1 MLVVAKRVI
10 PRPIALDPPS
20 RGRHI
25 SDLSAFRALA
35 ALQSTMSSRLH
46 TIASR
51 QLSRL
56 ITQTSKSSPCLI
68 CRYSSASPA
77 RQQSRRAPVQA
88 QTKALREQRRCA
100 STETA
105 SSTAIETE
113 SLASDTAVSESKP
126 LTLAQAVSEL
136 RTALLDLQRDAG
148 SYTNISRLQLALRS
162 IEAHDGQ
169 QLGHETIRVAIV
181 ALSGQGYSG
190 QKARELVRLLLA
202 DPLKEEEDWE
212 TSLVN
217 HKGPIL
223 LRIGQHNEEQVEGQN
238 RLIKE
243 LNISSPTLNGHQLE
257 ILVLDGEVLGA
268 AEESVEDVADRLLTP
283 IIDIPVSTTGRYSPI
298 TTPVHK
304 TLIVGDGINGGAT
317 LLKLPIKLNRGQ
329 IASTVDLPGFVHEE
343 NASLPIQPMDLR
355 LGGAALGIFRQSVER
370 AMDYEEHWTASNLP
384 LIQQWLKSGTSPSQ
398 DMKEPTETLITSLL
412 EGTEHRI
419 SRQEA
424 QHLASV
430 LSSRLGGGTVE
441 QLQKDLTT
449 WSENAHTE
457 LRDSLDAAF
466 AGPHWNALSWWKLFW
481 RVDDISAI
489 TSDMVN
495 SRFLQN
501 SEDELIYLSGKLQ
514 QAGVFSA
521 LPFTSPIDAANQAT
535 NMKGT
540 HGGAAWAYVETPKQ
554 APNLAQAA
562 AAEDLNLRKAGEVV
576 AATPT
581 TAPLEGAV
589 AVPAIKASPWPL
601 HIAVTRRGLS
611 TTTIPRLQALA
622 QGLVAQTVATS
633 FAATSFSAL
642 IYATNLSV
650 GLYEAGAVAALGTV
664 LSMGRMQKRW
674 EGARK
679 WWEGEAREEG
689 RRALV
694 FSESIVRDVLQKA
707 AGERPA
713 VENREIGVAK
723 EAVARARA
731 ALEGVKRVTEKKM
744 MKEEK

>member
-1 MLVVAKRVI
+1 
-10 PRPIALDPPS
+10 
-20 RGRHI
+20 
-25 SDLSAFRALA
+25 
-35 ALQSTMSSRLH
+35 MSSRLP

-51 QLSRL
+51 QLSRS
-56 ITQTSKSSPCLI
+56 IKQKSKPLPCLI
-68 CRYSSASPA
+68 CQYSTALAPR
-77 RQQSRRAPVQA
+77 RQNRQVATKA
-88 QTKALREQRRCA
+88 QTKAIRQQRRCA
-100 STETA
+100 STETV
-105 SSTAIETE
+105 STTTIETE
-113 SLASDTAVSESKP
+113 SLASDTAVSDLKLLTP
-126 LTLAQAVSEL
+126 LQAINEL

-148 SYTNISRLQLALRS
+148 AYTNISRLQLALRS
-162 IEAHDGQ
+162 IEAYGGQ
-169 QLGHETIRVAIV
+169 QLGHETVRVAIV
-181 ALSGQGYSG
+181 ALSGQGHSG

-212 TSLVN
+212 RSLVN
-217 HKGPIL
+217 HEGPIL
-223 LRIGQHNEEQVEGQN
+223 LRIGQHNGELVEGQN

-268 AEESVEDVADRLLTP
+268 TGESVEDIADRMLTP

-304 TLIVGDGINGGAT
+304 TLVVGDGIYGGAT
-317 LLKLPIKLNRGQ
+317 LLKLPVELNRGQ
-329 IASTVDLPGFVHEE
+329 IASTVDLPGFLYEE
-343 NASLPIQPMDLR
+343 DPTLPIQPMDLR

-384 LIQQWLKSGTSPSQ
+384 LIQQWLKSGSAPTEG
-398 DMKEPTETLITSLL
+398 MKEPTKALVTSIL
-412 EGTEHRI
+412 EGAEYRI

-424 QHLASV
+424 QHLASI
-430 LSSRLGGGTVE
+430 LSSKLQGGIVE
-441 QLQKDLTT
+441 QLQADLTK
-449 WSENAHTE
+449 WSENAHSE
-457 LRDSLDAAF
+457 LRDGLDAAF
-466 AGPHWNALSWWKLFW
+466 NGPHWKALSWWKLFW
-481 RVDDISAI
+481 RVDDVSAI

-521 LPFTSPIDAANQAT
+521 IPFNTPIEAANQAT
-535 NMKGT
+535 NIKDT
-540 HGGAAWAYVETPKQ
+540 HGGASWAYIETPKQ
-554 APNLAQAA
+554 APNLVQAA
-562 AAEDLNLRKAGEVV
+562 AAEDLTLRKAGEVV

-581 TAPLEGAV
+581 AAPLEGAV

-611 TTTIPRLQALA
+611 TTTIPKLQALA
-622 QGLVAQTVATS
+622 QRLVAQTVATS

-694 FSESIVRDVLQKA
+694 SSESIMRDVLQKA

-731 ALEGVKRVTEKKM
+731 ALEEVRRVTEKKM

>member
-1 MLVVAKRVI
+1 MTEL
-10 PRPIALDPPS
+10 
-20 RGRHI
+20 
-25 SDLSAFRALA
+25 LA
-35 ALQSTMSSRLH
+35 
-46 TIASR
+46 
-51 QLSRL
+51 
-56 ITQTSKSSPCLI
+56 P
-68 CRYSSASPA
+68 
-77 RQQSRRAPVQA
+77 
-88 QTKALREQRRCA
+88 
-100 STETA
+100 
-105 SSTAIETE
+105 
-113 SLASDTAVSESKP
+113 DTAVSESKP
-126 LTLAQAVSEL
+126 LTPQQAVNEL

-148 SYTNISRLQLALRS
+148 AYTNISRLQLALRS

-169 QLGHETIRVAIV
+169 QLGHETIRVGIV
-181 ALSGQGYSG
+181 ALSGQGHSG

-202 DPLKEEEDWE
+202 DPLKREEDWE
-212 TSLVN
+212 RSLVN
-217 HKGPIL
+217 HKGPVL
-223 LRIGQHNEEQVEGQN
+223 LRIGQHNGEQIEGQN

-268 AEESVEDVADRLLTP
+268 TEESVVDVADRLLTP

-298 TTPVHK
+298 ATPVHK
-304 TLIVGDGINGGAT
+304 TLIVGDGIYGGAR
-317 LLKLPIKLNRGQ
+317 LLKLPMELNRGQ

-343 NASLPIQPMDLR
+343 DATLPIQPLDLR

-384 LIQQWLKSGTSPSQ
+384 LIQQWLKSGTSPHEG
-398 DMKEPTETLITSLL
+398 MKGSTEGLIVSIL
-412 EGTEHRI
+412 ESTEHRI

-424 QHLASV
+424 QHLASI
-430 LSSRLGGGTVE
+430 LSSKLQGETVE
-441 QLQKDLTT
+441 QLNKDLTT

-466 AGPHWNALSWWKLFW
+466 NGPHWKALSWWKLFW

-514 QAGVFSA
+514 QAGVFDA
-521 LPFTSPIDAANQAT
+521 LPSTNPLDTAAQPT
-535 NMKGT
+535 GIKDT
-540 HGGAAWAYVETPKQ
+540 HGGASWAYIETPKS
-554 APNLAQAA
+554 PNLAQAA

-581 TAPLEGAV
+581 AAPLEGPV

-611 TTTIPRLQALA
+611 STTIPRLQALA
-622 QGLVAQTVATS
+622 QALLAQTVATS
-633 FAATSFSAL
+633 FAASAFSGL
-642 IYATNLSV
+642 IFATNLSV

-674 EGARK
+674 EAARK

-694 FSESIVRDVLQKA
+694 SSEGIMRDVLQKA

-713 VENREIGVAK
+713 VENRQSGVAK
-723 EAVARARA
+723 KAVTRARA
-731 ALEGVKRVTEKKM
+731 ALEEVKSVMEKKTAR
-744 MKEEK
+744 EEK